1 MILTCPE
8 CATRYFVGDDQVG
21 ASGRTVK
28 CKACGHRWTARAE
41 PVLDLELS
49 DEEGATAREPST
61 LTPEPTP
68 LVELPGEELPKAFRA
83 KAQTERRVREAA
95 TTGIVWAA
103 MTGMLVVIGA
113 GAYFG
118 RETVVSI
125 WPRTASVYAAVN
137 APVNRV
143 GLEIEDIRAEPALQD
158 GHAALSVSGVIRNVR
173 AETVTAPPLQISLL
187 NDKDKRVMAKIAS
200 AADPKI
206 PAGETRHFAVVLVDP
221 PRTAATVEVGFVLDK
236 GAVAQK
242 PKKTAAPKAEAEV
255 KGPSLRG
262 SKSAEPAEAT
272 GTGHVEEAKPLGA
285 HDPNA
290 LPAAAEAEAGH

>member
-41 PVLDLELS
+41 PDLDLEIGG
-49 DEEGATAREPST
+49 EEGAIARDPPT
-61 LTPEPTP
+61 LTPAPAP
-68 LVELPGEELPKAFRA
+68 LVELPGEELPKVFRA
-83 KAQTERRVREAA
+83 KAQTEKRVREAA
-95 TTGIVWAA
+95 TTGIVWAG
-103 MTGMLVVIGA
+103 MTGLLVVLGA
-113 GAYFG
+113 GAYLG
-118 RETVVSI
+118 RETVVNI
-125 WPRTASVYAAVN
+125 WPQTASVYAAVN

-173 AETVTAPPLQISLL
+173 SETVTAPPLQVSLL
-187 NDKDKRVMAKIAS
+187 NQKDKRVMAKIAQ
-200 AADPKI
+200 AADPRI

-221 PRTAATVEVGFVLDK
+221 PRTAATVEVGFVLDG

-242 PKKTAAPKAEAEV
+242 PKAARTPRAEA
-255 KGPSLRG
+255 PMPALRG
-262 SKSAEPAEAT
+262 SKSADPAEAAP
-272 GTGHVEEAKPLGA
+272 GQVEEARPLGA
-285 HDPNA
+285 QDPNA
-290 LPAAAEAEAGH
+290 LPPAAAQPEERH